1 MYNTE
6 ITVNDKNIPIKFG
19 AYVIK
24 RLTDDGYK
32 LSNLDKDLADN
43 PFDIIPKI
51 FYYGAVNASENREG
65 KGITINDI
73 YDWLDEQRGGLMGKV
88 SVDIL
93 NLFILQMTDGV
104 PVPEEVQDTKK
115 K

>member
-6 ITVNDKNIPIKFG
+6 ITVNGKVIPIKFG

-51 FYYGAVNASENREG
+51 FYFGAVNASENREG
-65 KGITINDI
+65 KGVTINDI
-73 YDWLDEQRGGLMGKV
+73 YDWLDEQRGGLMGKA

-93 NLFILQMTDGV
+93 NLFISQMTDGV
-104 PVPEEVQDTKK
+104 PVPEEVQETKK

>member
-6 ITVNDKNIPIKFG
+6 ITVNGKVIPIKFG

-51 FYYGAVNASENREG
+51 FYFGAVNASEGREG
-65 KGITINDI
+65 KGVTINDI
-73 YDWLDEQRGGLMGKV
+73 YDWLDEQRGGLMSKV

-93 NLFILQMTDGV
+93 NLFISQMTDGV
-104 PVPEEVQDTKK
+104 PVEPAVEVTKK

>member
-1 MYNTE
+1 MYKTE
-6 ITVNDKNIPIKFG
+6 ITVNDKVIPIKFG

-51 FYYGAVNASENREG
+51 FYYGAVNASEGREG
-65 KGITINDI
+65 KGVTINDI
-73 YDWLDEQRGGLMGKV
+73 YDWLDEQRGGLMSKV

-93 NLFILQMTDGV
+93 NLFISQMTDGV
-104 PVPEEVQDTKK
+104 PVSEEVQDTKK

>member
-1 MYNTE
+1 MYKTE

-51 FYYGAVNASENREG
+51 FYYGAVNASEGREG
-65 KGITINDI
+65 KGVTINDI
-73 YDWLDEQRGGLMGKV
+73 YDWLDEQRGGLMSKV

-93 NLFILQMTDGV
+93 NLFISQMTDGV
-104 PVPEEVQDTKK
+104 PVSEEVQGTKK

>member
-1 MYNTE
+1 MYKTE
-6 ITVNDKNIPIKFG
+6 ITVNEKNIPIKFG

-51 FYYGAVNASENREG
+51 FFYGAVNASDGREG
-65 KGITINDI
+65 KGISINDI
-73 YDWLDEQRGGLMGKV
+73 YDWLDEQKGGLMSKV

-93 NLFILQMTDGV
+93 NLFISQMTDGV
-104 PVPEEVQDTKK
+104 PVSEEVQETKK

>member
-51 FYYGAVNASENREG
+51 FFFGAVNASENREG
-65 KGITINDI
+65 KGISINDI
-73 YDWLDEQRGGLMGKV
+73 YDWLDEQKGGLMSKV

-93 NLFILQMTDGV
+93 NLFISQMTDGV
-104 PVPEEVQDTKK
+104 PVSEEAQDTKK

>member
-24 RLTDDGYK
+24 KLTDDGYK

-51 FYYGAVNASENREG
+51 FFYGAVNASEGREG
-65 KGITINDI
+65 KGVTINDI
-73 YDWLDEQRGGLMGKV
+73 YDWLDEQKGGLMSKV

-93 NLFILQMTDGV
+93 NLFISQMTDGV
-104 PVPEEVQDTKK
+104 PVSEEAQDTKK

>member
-1 MYNTE
+1 MYKTE
-6 ITVNDKNIPIKFG
+6 ITVNGKVIPIKFG

-51 FYYGAVNASENREG
+51 FYFGAVNASEGREG
-65 KGITINDI
+65 KGVTINDI
-73 YDWLDEQRGGLMGKV
+73 YDWLDEQKGGMMSKV

-93 NLFILQMTDGV
+93 NLFISQMTDGV
-104 PVPEEVQDTKK
+104 PVSEEVHDTKK

>member
-1 MYNTE
+1 MYKTE
-6 ITVNDKNIPIKFG
+6 ITVNGKVIQIKFG

-32 LSNLDKDLADN
+32 LSNLDKDLSDN

-51 FYYGAVNASENREG
+51 FFYGAVNASDGREG
-65 KGITINDI
+65 NGISINDI
-73 YDWLDEQRGGLMGKV
+73 YDWLDEQRGGLMSKV

-93 NLFILQMTDGV
+93 NLFISQMTDGV
-104 PVPEEVQDTKK
+104 PVSEEVHDTKK

>member
-6 ITVNDKNIPIKFG
+6 ITVNGKVIPIKFG

-51 FYYGAVNASENREG
+51 FYYGAVNASDGREG
-65 KGITINDI
+65 KGISINDI
-73 YDWLDEQRGGLMGKV
+73 YDWLDEQRGGLMSKV

-93 NLFILQMTDGV
+93 NLFISQMTDGV
-104 PVPEEVQDTKK
+104 PVSEEVQETKK

>member
-1 MYNTE
+1 MYKTE

-51 FYYGAVNASENREG
+51 FYYGAVNASDGREG
-65 KGITINDI
+65 KGISINDI
-73 YDWLDEQRGGLMGKV
+73 YDWLDEQRGGLMSKV

-93 NLFILQMTDGV
+93 NLFISQMTDGV
-104 PVPEEVQDTKK
+104 PVSEEVQEKK
-115 K
+115 KK

>member
-93 NLFILQMTDGV
+93 NLFISQMTDGV
-104 PVPEEVQDTKK
+104 PVSEEVQDTKK